1 MLNILLHAVFLGAP
15 MSTLLY
21 DIMPKIENKE
31 HKIRD
36 LKDTYFF
43 VTAMDVCRNH
53 LQDVSLAGRINALLN
68 FCSNYSLIGDS
79 YKESIY

>member
-1 MLNILLHAVFLGAP
+1 MFYGYVFAGGPVSPVLF
-15 MSTLLY
+15 
-21 DIMPKIENKE
+21 DIMPKIENRA

-36 LKDTYFF
+36 IKDTYFF

-53 LQDVSLAGRINALLN
+53 LQDVNLARRVHALLN
-68 FCSNYSLIGDS
+68 YENNYNLIGDS